1 MADSS
6 WTALIKRAAMEA
18 FYASKPCDYYI
29 GVVSNEN
36 PLEIKFS
43 QSLTVDVDFLD
54 VPRNLSDYVT
64 EVIIDGETHSCEVK
78 NSLEKG
84 EKVLAVRKAGGQ
96 GFALIDRMV
105 G

>member
-6 WTALIKRAAMEA
+6 WTALTKRAAMEA

-43 QSLTVDVDFLD
+43 QSLIVDVDFLD

-64 EVIIDGETHSCEVK
+64 EIIIDGKPHSCGIK
-78 NSLEKG
+78 NSLETG
-84 EKVLAVRKAGGQ
+84 EKVIAVRKAGGQ
-96 GFALIDRMV
+96 GFALIDRVV

>member
-6 WTALIKRAAMEA
+6 WTALTKRAAMEA

-43 QSLTVDVDFLD
+43 QSLIVDVDFLD

-64 EVIIDGETHSCEVK
+64 EIIIDGKPHSCGIK
-78 NSLEKG
+78 NSLKTG
-84 EKVLAVRKAGGQ
+84 EKDLAVRKAGGQ
-96 GFALIDRMV
+96 GFALIDRVV

>member
-6 WTALIKRAAMEA
+6 WTALTKRAAMEA

-43 QSLTVDVDFLD
+43 QSLIVDVDFLD

-64 EVIIDGETHSCEVK
+64 EIIIDGKPHSCGIK
-78 NSLEKG
+78 NSLKTG
-84 EKVLAVRKAGGQ
+84 EKSLQ
-96 GFALIDRMV
+96 
-105 G
+105 